1 MKDIYST
8 SVCLGTLDEAP
19 DAYKSMNEIKSAIVD
34 SVDVIDILKLLYNI
48 PMTKILVV
56 NPIF

>member
-34 SVDVIDILKLLYNI
+34 SVDVIDILKLLYNF
-48 PMTKILVV
+48 KSH
-56 NPIF
+56 